1 MIDREH
7 IERVLKINGLAP
19 TSPDEEIRSVLV
31 SAKWHK
37 DDVETALTV
46 LRENVKTHQ
55 TRTDT
60 LHNVFL
66 TDERLSP
73 EAIES
78 LLGIDVEISSKDL
91 KSLGHSRRRINVW
104 QALTIGGYA
113 LVAAVAF
120 MMLIMYWQ
128 QIGIFHPGV

>member
-1 MIDREH
+1 MIDRTH
-7 IERVLKINGLAP
+7 IEKILKINGLAP
-19 TSPDEEIRSVLV
+19 TAADEEIRSVLV

-66 TDERLSP
+66 TDEKLSP

-78 LLGIDVEISSKDL
+78 LLGIEVEISSADL
-91 KSLGHSRRRINVW
+91 KTLKNSRRHINTW
-104 QALTIGGYA
+104 QILTIAGYA
-113 LVAAVAF
+113 LGFALVSLAA
-120 MMLIMYWQ
+120 LMYWM

>member
-1 MIDREH
+1 MIDRTH
-7 IERVLKINGLAP
+7 IERILKINGLAP
-19 TSPDEEIRSVLV
+19 TAPDEEIRSVLV

-46 LRENVKTHQ
+46 LRENVKTHE

-78 LLGIDVEISSKDL
+78 LLGIDVEVSSEDL
-91 KSLGHSRRRINVW
+91 RSLKNSRRRINAW
-104 QALTIGGYA
+104 QMLTIAGYA
-113 LVAAVAF
+113 LVFALISLAA
-120 MMLIMYWQ
+120 LMYWLQ
-128 QIGIFHPGV
+128 LGFFHPDF